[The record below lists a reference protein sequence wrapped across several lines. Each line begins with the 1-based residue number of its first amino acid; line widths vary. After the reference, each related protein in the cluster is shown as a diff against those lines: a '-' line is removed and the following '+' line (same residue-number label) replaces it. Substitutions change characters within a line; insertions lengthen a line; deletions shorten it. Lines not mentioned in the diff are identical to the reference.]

1 MNMIYVVRHL
11 SRGIGEAE
19 FVLSKGEILRFGCGG
34 DVDFELTASADFPKI
49 SAHIWNGDEG
59 YDGCILENISRKD
72 SHVFL
77 NGNPVH
83 SVALLEG
90 GDIVQIGVDR
100 FQIFCHK
107 EKTASEVSSPP
118 VLHRPQK
125 TDPPKT
131 ILPQIN
137 YTVQTTV
144 VNAALHKFM
153 PIDRMWSQNEL
164 LTQVCRRSQV
174 ILFANFRLAGVVP
187 GAPELVGPDRFQD
200 APEEVRE
207 MYSLHTIFGGT
218 PGQKLQIVDKL
229 RAKDAVIIG
238 LPEGDVETCLAASK
252 LFWGWFARPS
262 VLEMSITRGSREL
275 CKKIMEPFRGL
286 LVKPQAGTADWVLYA
301 KSESTIADLLFSEST
316 IVMT

>member
-19 FVLSKGEILRFGCGG
+19 FVLSKGEILRVGCGG
-34 DVDFELTASADFPKI
+34 DVDCDLTASADFPKI

-200 APEEVRE
+200 A
-207 MYSLHTIFGGT
+207 
-218 PGQKLQIVDKL
+218 
-229 RAKDAVIIG
+229 VIIG